1 MYKKGKNL
9 FSVLIN
15 LIFTTKLV
23 GVHPF
28 RGLNSDTA
36 PFRNPFVCQIKLF
49 GGIKNGL

>member
-1 MYKKGKNL
+1 MIKTTKIL

-15 LIFTTKLV
+15 LIFAIKSV

-28 RGLNSDTA
+28 RGLNSDSV
-36 PFRNPFVCQIKLF
+36 PIRNPFVCQVQLF

>member
-1 MYKKGKNL
+1 MIKRSKNL

-15 LIFTTKLV
+15 LIFATKLV

-28 RGLNSDTA
+28 RGLNSDSA
-36 PFRNPFVCQIKLF
+36 PFRKPFVCQVQLF